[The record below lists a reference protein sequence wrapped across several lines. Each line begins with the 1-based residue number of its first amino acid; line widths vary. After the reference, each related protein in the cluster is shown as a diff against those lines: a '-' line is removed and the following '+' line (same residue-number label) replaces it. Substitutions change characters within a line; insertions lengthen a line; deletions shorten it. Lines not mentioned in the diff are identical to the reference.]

1 MRLIVLASGSSGNTM
16 LIESDGRG
24 VLLDAG
30 ISARETLRRI
40 DACGAAGTRIDAIL
54 LTHEHSDHVSGAR
67 VLARRLGIPVIA
79 TRGTLRGAERCLA
92 DVPETV
98 GVEYG
103 DRFEVGGLTVTVFAT
118 SHDATQ
124 PAGFTF
130 DGPDCRRVGVLTDT
144 GVVTATALEALA
156 GCHVLGIETNHD
168 SLMLERG
175 TYPQF
180 LKRRIAGDQGHL
192 SNDAAAAALAQI
204 RWSGLAHVFGLH
216 LSEEN
221 NTHAAASAALTR
233 VAGDPASPVTT
244 VGRQGG
250 GVCEL

>member
-1 MRLIVLASGSSGNTM
+1 MRLTVLASGSSGNTM

-40 DACGAAGTRIDAIL
+40 EACGASGTRIDAIL
-54 LTHEHSDHVSGAR
+54 VSHEHSDHVSGAR
-67 VLARRLGIPVIA
+67 VLARRLGVPVIA
-79 TRGTLRGAERCLA
+79 TRGTLRAAERYLI
-92 DVPETV
+92 DVSETV

-103 DRFEVGGLTVTVFAT
+103 DGFEVGGLRVSVFAT

-130 DGPDCRRVGVLTDT
+130 EGPGRQRIGVLTDT
-144 GVVTATALEALA
+144 GVVTAKALEALA
-156 GCHVLGIETNHD
+156 GCHVLGIEANHD
-168 SLMLERG
+168 PAMLERG
-175 TYPQF
+175 PYPQF
-180 LKRRIAGDQGHL
+180 LKHRIAGDEGHL
-192 SNDAAAAALAQI
+192 SNGAAAAALAELQ
-204 RWSGLAHVFGLH
+204 WGGLVAVFGLH

-221 NTHAAASAALTR
+221 NTHAAAAAALSGVATR
-233 VAGDPASPVTT
+233 SSTPVTT